1 MSNELQFSLLS
12 LELTKE
18 LSLKSKKDN
27 GIYFTPKLI
36 IKKTIDIIKNISDY
50 TDTIKF
56 KTILEPSC
64 GSCEFIKYI
73 TQEFPDKNLNIT
85 AIEFNDIIYQKIYKL
100 NFIEN
105 TNNTIEFI
113 NKDYMTYDN
122 NNEKMYDLIIG
133 NPPYFVMN
141 KDDVNS
147 NSNLK
152 EYSNFYDGRP
162 NIFILFII
170 HSLKKL
176 NINGVLAFILPKSF
190 INCLYYNKLRKH
202 IYENYK
208 IIDIIDCFNDDCN
221 IYLETKQETIIFV
234 IQKINQLEL
243 ELELKESNKKYISV
257 IKDYVIFN
265 TIENIKLINKLY
277 ENSTTLDDLGFDVK
291 IGNIVWNQHKDKL
304 TNDESKTLL
313 IYSSNIKNNKLE
325 IIDYDNDEK
334 KKYITLEGKKEPLLV
349 LNRGYGKGKYVFN
362 YCLINS
368 DSDSEK
374 PYLIE
379 NHLICLINKNKKLKK
394 EEVIKKYNELIKSF
408 TDKKTKEFVSLFFG
422 NNAVNTTELKYILPI
437 YH

>member
-1 MSNELQFSLLS
+1 MSNELQFSSLS

-27 GIYFTPKLI
+27 GIYFTPKSI
-36 IKKTIDIIKNISDY
+36 IKKTIDIIKSIPDY

-73 TQEFPDKNLNIT
+73 TQEFTNKKLSIT
-85 AIEFNDIIYQKIYKL
+85 AIEFNDIIYQKISKL
-100 NFIEN
+100 NFVEN

-113 NKDYMTYDN
+113 NKDYMTY

-133 NPPYFVMN
+133 NPPYFVMSKN
-141 KDDVNS
+141 DID
-147 NSNLK
+147 SNLK

-176 NINGVLAFILPKSF
+176 NIKGILAFVLPKSF

-202 IYENYK
+202 IYGNYK
-208 IIDIIDCFNDDCN
+208 IIDIIDCLNDDCN
-221 IYLETKQETIIFV
+221 EYLETKQETIIFV

-243 ELELKESNKKYISV
+243 KELKELKELNKKYIFE

-291 IGNIVWNQHKDKL
+291 VGNIVWNQHKDKL
-304 TNDESKTLL
+304 TNDETKTLL

-325 IIDYDNDEK
+325 IVDYDNDEK

-368 DSDSEK
+368 DSEK

-394 EEVIKKYNELIKSF
+394 EEIIKKYNELIKSF
-408 TDKKTKEFVSLFFG
+408 IDKKTYEFVSLFFG

-437 YH
+437 YI

>member
-1 MSNELQFSLLS
+1 MSIELEFSSLS

-27 GIYFTPKLI
+27 GIYFTPKSI
-36 IKKTIDIIKNISDY
+36 IKKTIDIIKSIPDF
-50 TDTIKF
+50 IQF

-73 TQEFPDKNLNIT
+73 MKEFPDKNLNIT
-85 AIEFNDIIYQKIYKL
+85 AIEFNDIIYQKISKL

-122 NNEKMYDLIIG
+122 EKKYDLIIG
-133 NPPYFVMN
+133 NPPYFVMS

-147 NSNLK
+147 NSNFK
-152 EYSNFYDGRP
+152 EYSNFYDGRA

-176 NINGVLAFILPKSF
+176 NINGILGFVLPKSF

-202 IYENYK
+202 INENYK

-221 IYLETKQETIIFV
+221 VYLETKQETIIFV
-234 IQKINQLEL
+234 IQKTNEIELKLEL
-243 ELELKESNKKYISV
+243 ELEFKELNKVYVSEK
-257 IKDYVIFN
+257 KDYIMFN

-277 ENSTTLDDLGFDVK
+277 EKSTTLDDLGFDVK
-291 IGNIVWNQHKDKL
+291 VGNIVWNQHKDKL
-304 TNDESKTLL
+304 TNDETKTLL
-313 IYSSNIKNNKLE
+313 IYSSNIKKNKLE
-325 IIDYDNDEK
+325 IVDYDNDEK

-362 YCLINS
+362 YCLIN
-368 DSDSEK
+368 SDSEK

-408 TDKKTKEFVSLFFG
+408 TDKKTYEFVSLFFG

-437 YH
+437 YI

>member
-1 MSNELQFSLLS
+1 MSIELEFSSLS

-27 GIYFTPKLI
+27 GIYFTPKSI
-36 IKKTIDIIKNISDY
+36 IKKTIDIIKSIPDF
-50 TDTIKF
+50 IQF

-73 TQEFPDKNLNIT
+73 NQEFPDKNLSIT
-85 AIEFNDIIYQKIYKL
+85 AIEFNDIIYQKISKL
-100 NFIEN
+100 NFVEN

-122 NNEKMYDLIIG
+122 EKKYDLIIG
-133 NPPYFVMN
+133 NPPYFVMS

-147 NSNLK
+147 NSNFK
-152 EYSNFYDGRP
+152 EYSNFYDGRA

-176 NINGVLAFILPKSF
+176 NINGILGFVLPKSF

-202 IYENYK
+202 INENYK

-221 IYLETKQETIIFV
+221 VYLETKQETIIFV
-234 IQKINQLEL
+234 IQKTNEIELKLEL
-243 ELELKESNKKYISV
+243 ELELKELNKVYVSEK
-257 IKDYVIFN
+257 KDYIMFN

-277 ENSTTLDDLGFDVK
+277 EKSTTLDDLGFDVK
-291 IGNIVWNQHKDKL
+291 VGNIVWNQHKDKL
-304 TNDESKTLL
+304 TNDETKTLL
-313 IYSSNIKNNKLE
+313 IYSSNIKKNKLE
-325 IIDYDNDEK
+325 IIDYDNNEK

-362 YCLINS
+362 YCLIN
-368 DSDSEK
+368 SDSEK

-408 TDKKTKEFVSLFFG
+408 TDKKTYEFVSLFFG

-437 YH
+437 YI